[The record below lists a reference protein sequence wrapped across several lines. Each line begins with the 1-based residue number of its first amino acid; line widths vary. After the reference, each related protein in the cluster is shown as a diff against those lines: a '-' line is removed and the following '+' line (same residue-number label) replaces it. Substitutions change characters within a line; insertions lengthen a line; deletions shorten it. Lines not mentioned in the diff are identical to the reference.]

1 MIQLYKGSD
10 RGHANHGWLASW
22 HSFSFA
28 DYYDPNKMGVASL
41 RVINDDYIAAKGGF
55 PTHPHRD
62 MEIIT
67 YVLSGALAHQDSMG
81 NGSIIQAG
89 DVQKMSAGT
98 GIRHSEFN
106 ASQDAPVH
114 LLQIWIQPNEK
125 GVPPSYAQ
133 KNYSQQDKKG
143 RLRLIASPNPDNDTI
158 LLHQDANMYAAVL
171 TANDLIE
178 HPLPAQRIA
187 YLHVATGE
195 VTANQIKLTAGDAI
209 VLQDESLLTLTTT
222 SQAEVLLFD
231 LHPSAA

>member
-1 MIQLYKGSD
+1 MIQLNKGTE
-10 RGHANHGWLASW
+10 RGHANHGWLESW

-28 DYYDPNKMGVASL
+28 DYYNPQKMGVASL
-41 RVINDDYIAAKGGF
+41 RVINDDHIAAQGGF

-106 ASQDAPVH
+106 PSQDTPVH
-114 LLQIWIQPNEK
+114 LLQIWVQPNQS
-125 GVPPSYAQ
+125 GIPPSYAQ
-133 KNYSQQDKKG
+133 KNYTREDKQG
-143 RLRLIASPNPDNDTI
+143 RLCLIASPDNDNTI
-158 LLHQDANMYAAVL
+158 RLQQDARLYASIL
-171 TANDLIE
+171 TADDRIE
-178 HPLPAQRIA
+178 HVLPANRIA

-195 VTANQIKLTAGDAI
+195 LIANQMTLTAGDAI
-209 VLQDESLLTLTTT
+209 ILTDEATLTLSTS

-231 LHPSAA
+231 LNPLIN